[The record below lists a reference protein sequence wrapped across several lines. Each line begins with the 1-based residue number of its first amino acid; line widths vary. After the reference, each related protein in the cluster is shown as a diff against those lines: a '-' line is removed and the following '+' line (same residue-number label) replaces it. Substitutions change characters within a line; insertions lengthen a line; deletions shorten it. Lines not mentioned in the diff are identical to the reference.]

1 MYDLIIIGAGPAGLT
16 AGIYALRAG
25 LKTLI
30 LEKETIGGQ
39 ISSSPL
45 VQNYPGFSSIS
56 GAELSNNLYEQVES
70 LGGEVE
76 IEEVLKI
83 NDGDIKTIVTDETT
97 HQSKAVI
104 IATGAKYR
112 LIGLDKETDLIGK
125 GIHFCTSCDGAF
137 YKDKTVAVIGG
148 ANTAVTN
155 AIYMANISSK
165 VYLIY
170 RGDKLKCEK
179 ALLKQLETMTNVE
192 VIYNSNVTKILGDEE
207 LEAIEINHKDIL
219 NIDGMFESIGMSAQ
233 NDISKGILS
242 LNDQNYIISSD
253 CETNKKGIFV
263 AGDCRDKKIRQLTT
277 AVSDG
282 AIAAT
287 AAIKYIGSLEEK

>member
-233 NDISKGILS
+233 NDISKGILY